1 MKLMTTINLT
11 SQVPTNIDLL
21 ERHLAWSALALDF
34 LNPTIAVLE
43 TPDRAEKC
51 AQTSIFQAADNTYR
65 LLIRATLPLN
75 NSYVNDRSKKL
86 WMFVEELNNVALPTG
101 FTTN

>member
-1 MKLMTTINLT
+1 MTIISLST
-11 SQVPTNIDLL
+11 QVPSNIDLL

-43 TPDRAEKC
+43 TADRAEKC

-65 LLIRATLPLN
+65 LLVRATLPLDA
-75 NSYVNDRSKKL
+75 SYTSDRSKKL
-86 WMFVEELNNVALPTG
+86 WMFVQELNNVTIPAG
-101 FTTN
+101 FTSN

>member
-1 MKLMTTINLT
+1 MTVINLST
-11 SQVPTNIDLL
+11 QVPSQIDLL

-34 LNPTIAVLE
+34 LNPSIAVLE

-65 LLIRATLPLN
+65 LLVRATLELDPA
-75 NSYVNDRSKKL
+75 YVNDRSKKL
-86 WMFVEELNNVALPTG
+86 WMFVKELNNVALPAG

>member
-1 MKLMTTINLT
+1 MTTLSIAT
-11 SQVPTNIDLL
+11 QVPSQIDLL

-51 AQTSIFQAADNTYR
+51 VQTSIFQAADNTYR
-65 LLIRATLPLN
+65 LLVRATLPLDA
-75 NSYVNDRSKKL
+75 SYVNDRSKKL
-86 WMFVEELNNVALPTG
+86 WMFVQELSNVALPAG
-101 FTTN
+101 FTAN

>member
-1 MKLMTTINLT
+1 MTTLSISTQLP
-11 SQVPTNIDLL
+11 SNIDLL

-43 TPDRAEKC
+43 TPDRVEKC

-65 LLIRATLPLN
+65 LLVRATLPLDA
-75 NSYVNDRSKKL
+75 SYVNDRSKKL
-86 WMFVEELNNVALPTG
+86 WMFVQELNNVALPAG
-101 FTTN
+101 FTAN